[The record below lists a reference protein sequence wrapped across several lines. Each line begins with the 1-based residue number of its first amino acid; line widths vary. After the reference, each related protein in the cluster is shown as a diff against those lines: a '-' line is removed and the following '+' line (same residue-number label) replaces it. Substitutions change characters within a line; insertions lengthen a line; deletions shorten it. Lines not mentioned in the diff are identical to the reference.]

1 MSEDD
6 SVQAAIVASCNEKD
20 QQEKLQK
27 QGKCASEAIT
37 FQESDDEEP
46 APPAA
51 PAAPAAPGVAAD
63 PPGWKK
69 LTRKLAK
76 LGVCFSAAQMKAALD
91 ATRPR
96 GDADAALATLQT
108 QAAAVPTLP
117 AVAATP
123 PPTAPPPAAAK
134 RQREEEE
141 ASSAPQAN
149 EQLSQHELHEQAR
162 QARLARFGAAA

>member
-1 MSEDD
+1 M
-6 SVQAAIVASCNEKD
+6 
-20 QQEKLQK
+20 
-27 QGKCASEAIT
+27 
-37 FQESDDEEP
+37 
-46 APPAA
+46 
-51 PAAPAAPGVAAD
+51 AAD

-76 LGVCFSAAQMKAALD
+76 LGVCFSVAQMKAALD

-108 QAAAVPTLP
+108 QAAAAPTLP
-117 AVAATP
+117 ATAATP
-123 PPTAPPPAAAK
+123 PPTAPPPFGRQAAL
-134 RQREEEE
+134 REEEE